1 MWPLSFLSAVAAV
14 NVTVPAFLSVT
25 VPFASTSAIALLLLV
40 HVTASSAGCTSALR
54 LTASVRSTVRIRP
67 VTTSPFIS
75 TSTRFAIFG
84 VTVMRHEVLAPVAF
98 TVAMTCIST
107 STAAGCTFRLPLAF
121 MLAYG
126 AEARADAPH
135 NGLICKSSI
144 RLHIGLERH
153 AFTAGDDIRGIQY
166 LYAVGISDELERHAR
181 GLIAAVRGLCRQV
194 TLPVLP
200 LKPYTLTLPPL
211 TSYSAYTF
219 FVSLTVHWMFFFAS
233 AGKVTASTVSASAV
247 PLRSTLYAVP
257 LRGFAV
263 HLKGHGIHLRHYPD
277 IGAGLTRAVLCTG
290 DDLYLHRVSYCL
302 CRQLACG
309 CDRGIGRVL
318 IRDAPYDGVRL
329 RAAQHLRLELYAL
342 PADEGRHQE

>member
-1 MWPLSFLSAVAAV
+1 M

-40 HVTASSAGCTSALR
+40 HVTASSVGCTSALR

-126 AEARADAPH
+126 AEAALTLHTTALSVRVLSVCTLVLSVTLLPPEMTSGAFNISMLLAYLTNLSVTRAVLLLP
-135 NGLICKSSI
+135 SV
-144 RLHIGLERH
+144 
-153 AFTAGDDIRGIQY
+153 AF
-166 LYAVGISDELERHAR
+166 AVS
-181 GLIAAVRGLCRQV
+181 V

-200 LKPYTLTLPPL
+200 LKPYTLTLPPP

-257 LRGFAV
+257 LRASPF
-263 HLKGHGIHLRHYPD
+263 
-277 IGAGLTRAVLCTG
+277 T
-290 DDLYLHRVSYCL
+290 
-302 CRQLACG
+302 
-309 CDRGIGRVL
+309 
-318 IRDAPYDGVRL
+318 L
-329 RAAQHLRLELYAL
+329 RATAFTFGTIQT
-342 PADEGRHQE
+342 